1 MKQMQNR
8 TSNQVTELQ
17 NLAEIQFSRANR
29 LGDELNKIRK
39 DNKDMRRKV
48 CLLTSIDPSR
58 LTAFLGFK
66 LLRCASNFYFVMDL
80 FSFFLHKN
88 TLTVHLYAFFHF
100 ISFII
105 FLNHYQQYM

>member
-58 LTAFLGFK
+58 LTAFLGFS
-66 LLRCASNFYFVMDL
+66 LLRCASNFYLVMD
-80 FSFFLHKN
+80 FFFLF
-88 TLTVHLYAFFHF
+88 T
-100 ISFII
+100 
-105 FLNHYQQYM
+105 